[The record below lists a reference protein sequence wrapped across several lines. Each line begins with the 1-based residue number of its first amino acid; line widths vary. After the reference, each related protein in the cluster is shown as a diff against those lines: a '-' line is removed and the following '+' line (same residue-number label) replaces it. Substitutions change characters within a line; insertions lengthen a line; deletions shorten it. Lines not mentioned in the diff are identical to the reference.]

1 MRLAIGEILR
11 CSSRSWHRPNA
22 EFTLPNSMRPPIVL
36 SRVGAQQAVPFFVP
50 IHENAAL
57 RFVYSQVFRVD
68 IQKMPSLSGPRLL
81 LVPVVP
87 VWRRRLSLCSPGKIF
102 LGNATSRAWLPRERG
117 PPSIWYVGAGR
128 NDASFPLQRW
138 FVHFLCDESYGVS
151 VTHRELDFHRHRSRE
166 PWNE

>member
-50 IHENAAL
+50 IHENVAL

-87 VWRRRLSLCSPGKIF
+87 VWRRRLSLCSPGKNIF
-102 LGNATSRAWLPRERG
+102 GQ
-117 PPSIWYVGAGR
+117 R
-128 NDASFPLQRW
+128 NVKGVASARMRASFNLVCRCWPQRCIIPAAK
-138 FVHFLCDESYGVS
+138 VVRAFLV
-151 VTHRELDFHRHRSRE
+151 
-166 PWNE
+166 